1 MEKWVSGPGLESDHL
16 QHTGVALSAM
26 AIAANAGAG
35 HAQAR
40 ASLERHASRLARGL
54 AHVVNIFD
62 PELVVLGGGLSQ
74 LDHLYTQLPRLMAPY
89 ILARNTRVIV
99 KPPRWGDASGV
110 RGAAWLWP

>member
-1 MEKWVSGPGLESDHL
+1 MPAPDKRRPAPRW
-16 QHTGVALSAM
+16 SATL
-26 AIAANAGAG
+26 AG
-35 HAQAR
+35 
-40 ASLERHASRLARGL
+40 SPCGL

-74 LDHLYTQLPRLMAPY
+74 LDHLYSQLPGLMAPY
-89 ILARNTRVIV
+89 ILARDTRVIV

>member
-1 MEKWVSGPGLESDHL
+1 MEKWVSGPGLEADHFE
-16 QHTGVALSAM
+16 QTGVALAAT
-26 AIAANAGAG
+26 AIAANASTGDVA
-35 HAQAR
+35 AR
-40 ASLERHASRLARGL
+40 LCLARHASRLARGL

-74 LDHLYTQLPRLMAPY
+74 LDHLYTQLPALMAPY
-89 ILARNTRVIV
+89 ILARDTRVIV